1 VDTAVAPDVFTSFE
15 FNAAGPFDVGTTPF
29 RATFSNGNAESRG
42 VPEFYITG
50 ANSWHILIGTS
61 ATVTF
66 ETNPQ
71 TLSFWVRTENAT
83 DVSEILINDENGAL
97 IQMIVPTNAFQN
109 VVMSRSAG
117 ETDIGSVEVTSTSG
131 GDVVIDDFTFGYA
144 ITTDSVG
151 CLVTETNEFVCLISD
166 GASDDPIAGAQ
177 GTLTLANGNEV
188 SGTGRLYALPGETLA
203 DGSTVADLTITAGTV
218 SEGVSFGFSLT
229 AAGQTS
235 TGSTSYDDDYER
247 GSDLATVAAVYTT
260 FSIFGS
266 DSSFTIDATGVIS
279 GQSAAG
285 CVLSGQ
291 VNAIDALFNAYD
303 VQLDVA
309 SCGGMNGTY
318 DGLGLTVDEAATD
331 DRFVFPVF
339 TNQDIV
345 VGVADK

>member
-1 VDTAVAPDVFTSFE
+1 MDTAAAPDVFTSFE

-97 IQMIVPTNAFQN
+97 IQMVVPTNAFQQ
-109 VVMSRSAG
+109 VIVSRNAG
-117 ETDIGSVEVTSTSG
+117 ETDFGSVEVTSTSG

-144 ITTDSVG
+144 VTTDSVG
-151 CLVTETNEFVCLISD
+151 CLIAETNDFVCLVSD
-166 GASDDPIAGAQ
+166 GASDDPIAAAQ
-177 GTLTLANGNEV
+177 GTLTVANGNEV
-188 SGTGRLYALPGETLA
+188 TGTGRLYAMPGETLA
-203 DGSTVADLTITAGTV
+203 DGSTVADLTISSGTV
-218 SEGVSFGFSLT
+218 SGGVSFDFSLT

-235 TGSTSYDDDYER
+235 TGSTVYDTDYDR

-266 DSSFTIDATGVIS
+266 ASSFTVDAAGVIS

-291 VNAIDALFNAYD
+291 VSVIDALFNAYD
-303 VQLDVA
+303 VQLGVA
-309 SCGGMNGTY
+309 SCGASDGTY
-318 DGLGLTVDEAATD
+318 VGLGLTVDEAATD
-331 DRFVFPVF
+331 DRFLFPVF
-339 TNQDIV
+339 TNQDVV